1 MDRHEF
7 ARQYQA
13 IAKRLWLI
21 AIGVVGNRADADDV
35 VQEAALIAFRKRD
48 SFRQGTSFSAWV
60 SQIVRFCAANNQRKK
75 AGRNTLT
82 MDPASMDLQVES
94 SEAVT
99 EFDSL
104 GDAAEFQGAFDDDML
119 RGLNQL
125 SVEARSCLLL
135 RVVDGLAYADI
146 AELMSIPEG
155 TAMSH
160 VHRSKKWLR
169 KVYSNTPGHE
179 GGSP

>member
-1 MDRHEF
+1 
-7 ARQYQA
+7 
-13 IAKRLWLI
+13 
-21 AIGVVGNRADADDV
+21 
-35 VQEAALIAFRKRD
+35 
-48 SFRQGTSFSAWV
+48 
-60 SQIVRFCAANNQRKK
+60 
-75 AGRNTLT
+75 
-82 MDPASMDLQVES
+82 MDLQLES
-94 SEAVT
+94 SDVVA
-99 EFDSL
+99 EFNSL
-104 GDAAEFQGAFDDDML
+104 GNASEFQGAFDDDML

-169 KVYSNTPGHE
+169 KVYSNTSGHE